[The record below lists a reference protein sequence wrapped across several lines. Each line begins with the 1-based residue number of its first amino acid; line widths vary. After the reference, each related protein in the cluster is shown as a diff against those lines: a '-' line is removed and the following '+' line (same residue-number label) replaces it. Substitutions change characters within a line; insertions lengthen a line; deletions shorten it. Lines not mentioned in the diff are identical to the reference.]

1 MITGM
6 HSSSVARYC
15 GSCAHCQFANP
26 KYSMNAL
33 TRPLA
38 PHIPHRS
45 THNMFCGMF
54 LCLLHHLVKL
64 RVQDDLLLDELTVKT
79 KHARWTVTYNV
90 ATVLQGAVKRQDIAL
105 QELAAH
111 KDTAMDVAK

>member
-15 GSCAHCQFANP
+15 GSCAHCQFADP
-26 KYSMNAL
+26 KYYMNAL

-54 LCLLHHLVKL
+54 LCLLHHLVKW
-64 RVQDDLLLDELTVKT
+64 RVQDGLNPDFINLTT
-79 KHARWTVTYNV
+79 KNERWRVTYNH
-90 ATVLQGAVKRQDIAL
+90 ATVLQEEVKRQEIAH
-105 QELAAH
+105 EHLAAY
-111 KDTAMDVAK
+111 KDTAMDVAN